1 MRSMTADY
9 PVVLELLKA
18 KVSPKHLKA
27 CYEFLV
33 ARGNVPGDVPL
44 LVEFGKSCQDEQ
56 TQKVYIDYLKA
67 NGNSRDLLV

>member
-1 MRSMTADY
+1 MAADY

-27 CYEFLV
+27 CFDFLV
-33 ARGNVPGDVPL
+33 ARGNVPEDVPF
-44 LVEFGKSCQDEQ
+44 LVEFGKSCQVEQ
-56 TQKVYIDYLKA
+56 TQKVFLDYLKA